1 MSISTILI
9 IIVVVLALGLIFIYN
24 GLIRTRNRVDEAW
37 NDIKI
42 QLKRRFE
49 LIPDLMKSVQAAIKL
64 DEKLL
69 TDITKLRS
77 QAVDLDTK
85 DATPAQRAET
95 EGKLNGL
102 MGQLKVQVEAYPD
115 IKSHGEIQQFMSE
128 LTDTQ
133 DKIMAAQRFYNGMVR
148 DLNTK
153 IQVFP
158 TNLFAGM
165 LGFKAYE
172 FFEVSEEEQKK
183 PDVDL
188 NV

>member
-1 MSISTILI
+1 MSTSTILL
-9 IIVVVLALGLIFIYN
+9 IVAAVLVVGLIVIYN
-24 GLIRTRNRVDEAW
+24 GLIRTKNRVEEAW

-69 TDITKLRS
+69 TQITKLRS
-77 QAVDLDTK
+77 QAADLDEK
-85 DATPAQRAET
+85 DAGPGERAKV
-95 EGKLNGL
+95 EGQLNGL
-102 MGQLKVQVEAYPD
+102 MGQLKIQVEAYPD
-115 IKSHGEIQQFMSE
+115 IKAHGEISQFMTE

-133 DKIMAAQRFYNGMVR
+133 DKIMASQRFYNGMVR
-148 DLNTK
+148 DFNTK
-153 IQVFP
+153 VQVFP
-158 TNLFAGM
+158 TNMFAAT

-172 FFEVSEEEQKK
+172 FFEVSEAEQAK

-188 NV
+188 EV